1 MDDKYLHDVVYRL
14 PKDVVLYS
22 AEMYKILL
30 YRKFRTLYSRIF
42 GVVSILEANIIKHIK
57 ENEYHAMDV
66 DVELIKV
73 FINEIIINISFE
85 SDSICTYANKLD
97 TTELD
102 TTDKDFKTMLERV
115 KTLKHVLHEIEK
127 HIMEGTLQ
135 NAEVKYVFPEL
146 KTYMTAYLHEAF
158 DFLNSK
164 FDLKLNEADFRIYV
178 D

>member
-14 PKDVVLYS
+14 PKDVGLYS

-30 YRKFRTLYSRIF
+30 YRKFRTLYARIF
-42 GVVSILEANIIKHIK
+42 GVVTILEANIIKHIK
-57 ENEYHAMDV
+57 ENEYHAIDV

-73 FINEIIINISFE
+73 FINEIILNISFE
-85 SDSICTYANKLD
+85 SDSICTYAMK
-97 TTELD
+97 LD

-115 KTLKHVLHEIEK
+115 KTLKRDLREIEK

-135 NAEVKYVFPEL
+135 NAEVKYVIPEL
-146 KTYMTAYLHEAF
+146 KTYMTAYLHETF

-164 FDLKLNEADFRIYV
+164 FDLKLNEADFRLYV
-178 D
+178 Y